1 MKLRENFLI
10 VCGGCDGCG
19 EYEEPIGGF
28 ENEITYKLTKCDCE
42 NGKELDWRKIDA
54 EIKQVKIKIE
64 EHQESISIK
73 LELAKHY
80 TIEKSKELLFSVMEH
95 VVYHESKLLELEI
108 YLEELETIE

>member
-1 MKLRENFLI
+1 MKLREKFLI

-54 EIKQVKIKIE
+54 HIKQVKIEIE
-64 EHQESISIK
+64 EYQESISIK

-80 TIEKSKELLFSVMEH
+80 TIEKNKELLFSAMKH
-95 VVYHESKLLELEI
+95 VVNHESKLLELEI
-108 YLEELETIE
+108 YLEELEEIE